1 MMMRNLSHCLNRRHQ
16 TSVAIG
22 TLKNSVAHAFCASL
36 YASCLFRPVIL
47 SLNLTQSSASIT
59 SLRFARGDGWTG
71 ERKYTDNE
79 RWVIVICKTRNAEYT

>member
-1 MMMRNLSHCLNRRHQ
+1 MMMRNLSHCLNGRHQ

-47 SLNLTQSSASIT
+47 SLNL
-59 SLRFARGDGWTG
+59 
-71 ERKYTDNE
+71 K
-79 RWVIVICKTRNAEYT
+79 